1 MSKTIVV
8 GLDGSPL
15 AEKALPYAEIL
26 AKALDAEVVLVRAIP
41 PEGVTEALPNENPH
55 LLPYM
60 VVMPGARSETVSEGE
75 RAERYGAERYLDK
88 VAQRLG
94 ERGVRATS
102 VEAAG
107 DPAKVL
113 VEEAEARGASYI
125 LLTTHG
131 RSGLGRWLYGSVAEA
146 VVAHSSVP
154 VLLTRA
160 WAPDRGLASTTGR
173 PKILVPL
180 DGTELAEKALPVA
193 TGLARAVP
201 ADIHLVQIVPALGE
215 WAIADEA
222 WLHENPRDIQKEE
235 EKGAVDYVATIAG
248 RLRAEGLT
256 VTSTVRV
263 DNIGGGIAASAATN
277 GAALVVM
284 ATHAPTGIERT
295 FVGST
300 ALEVLHRAN
309 LPVLLVGPANE

>member
-1 MSKTIVV
+1 
-8 GLDGSPL
+8 
-15 AEKALPYAEIL
+15 
-26 AKALDAEVVLVRAIP
+26 
-41 PEGVTEALPNENPH
+41 
-55 LLPYM
+55 M

-94 ERGVRATS
+94 ERGVRASS
-102 VEAAG
+102 VEIAG

-113 VEEAEARGASYI
+113 VEEAEARKASYI

-131 RSGLGRWLYGSVAEA
+131 RSGLGRWIYGSVAEA
-146 VVAHSSVP
+146 VVARSHVP

-160 WAPDRGLASTTGR
+160 WASDPGLAGAAGR

-180 DGTELAEKALPVA
+180 DGTELAEKALPIA
-193 TGLARAVP
+193 ASLAKALP
-201 ADIHLVQIVPALGE
+201 AEIHLVEIVPALGE
-215 WAIADEA
+215 FAIADEA

-235 EKGAVDYVATIAG
+235 EKGAVDYVSTITG
-248 RLRAEGLT
+248 RLKAEGLT

-263 DNIGGGIAASAATN
+263 DSVGGGIAASAAAN
-277 GAALVVM
+277 GAAMIVM
-284 ATHAPTGIERT
+284 ATHAPTGLERT

-309 LPVLLVGPANE
+309 LPVLLVGPASE